1 VDNFAKIAEAALA
14 TVEQAFLSQHGRT
27 PLAELPSA
35 PPGSQRLGGK
45 GTAVARDRA
54 QTEDERSAIGIVG
67 EVAAPA
73 WLTHEYSDVRWR
85 SGYAAIVSGDANAGD
100 GFGLTSRSS
109 CAAAR

>member
-1 VDNFAKIAEAALA
+1 
-14 TVEQAFLSQHGRT
+14 
-27 PLAELPSA
+27 
-35 PPGSQRLGGK
+35 
-45 GTAVARDRA
+45 VARDRA

-73 WLTHEYSDVRWR
+73 WLTHKYSDVRWR